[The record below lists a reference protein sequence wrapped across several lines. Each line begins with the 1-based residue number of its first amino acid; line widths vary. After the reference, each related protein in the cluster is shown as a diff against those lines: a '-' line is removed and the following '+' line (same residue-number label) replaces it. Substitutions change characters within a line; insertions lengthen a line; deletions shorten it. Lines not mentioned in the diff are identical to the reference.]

1 MLGIRASRNLH
12 RVVSSLSS
20 LRLHV
25 EMPFYAVA
33 KGKKP
38 GVYAT
43 WPECQAQ
50 VTGFLGARYKKF
62 ATMTEAEE
70 FIREN
75 SSSNVIDNRQV
86 SSPVTSN
93 KIDIRSSAAGAR
105 EKMKQKS
112 LNVNTAFAKNDN
124 NNDDGRLSP
133 TLVQMKQDMKRLQK
147 ELSDLRSRF
156 DEYVA
161 EKSRGSG
168 FTSQTQGFHTS
179 AVVPG
184 KRKREKS
191 REEVIDLDLDE
202 PSTSIRRTDFTDNRS
217 NNTKFV
223 TDNDGF
229 LIVFTDGA
237 CESNGRVGAK
247 AGVGVY
253 FGRDHPLNVAE
264 PVRGRPTNNTAEI
277 QAATYALEL
286 AHASGFDKVAI
297 HTDSQFMINCMTS
310 WLKSWKRN
318 NWKKKDGEPVKN
330 KEDLM
335 DLDKASEGLMVK
347 WVHVKG
353 HSGNVG
359 NEEADR
365 LAREGAKLYKQ
376 DQQY

>member
-1 MLGIRASRNLH
+1 MFGIRASKNLL
-12 RVVSSLSS
+12 RVVNSLSS
-20 LRLHV
+20 LRLHL
-25 EMPFYAVA
+25 EMPYYAVA

-62 ATMTEAEE
+62 ATKAEAEE

-75 SSSNVIDNRQV
+75 SASNVIDNRQA
-86 SSPVTSN
+86 SFPVTSEVIDTRPRLVTGAIE
-93 KIDIRSSAAGAR
+93 KIN
-105 EKMKQKS
+105 QKPR
-112 LNVNTAFAKNDN
+112 NVNTASAKNEN

-133 TLVQMKQDMKRLQK
+133 TLMQMKQDMKRLQK

-156 DEYVA
+156 DDYVA

-168 FTSQTQGFHTS
+168 FTSKTQGFHTS
-179 AVVPG
+179 AAVPG

-191 REEVIDLDLDE
+191 QEEVSLDE
-202 PSTSIRRTDFTDNRS
+202 PSTSIRKTDISTS
-217 NNTKFV
+217 QCNNTKFV

-229 LIVFTDGA
+229 LIVYTDGA

-264 PVRGRPTNNTAEI
+264 PVRGRATNNTAEI

-286 AHASGFDKVAI
+286 AQAAGFDKVAVY
-297 HTDSQFMINCMTS
+297 TDSQFMINCMTS
-310 WLKSWKRN
+310 WLKSWKKN

-335 DLDKASEGLMVK
+335 DLDKATKGLMVK
-347 WVHVKG
+347 WVHVRG
-353 HSGNVG
+353 HTGNVG

-376 DQQY
+376 EQY

>member
-1 MLGIRASRNLH
+1 MNWIILI
-12 RVVSSLSS
+12 
-20 LRLHV
+20 
-25 EMPFYAVA
+25 
-33 KGKKP
+33 
-38 GVYAT
+38 T
-43 WPECQAQ
+43 
-50 VTGFLGARYKKF
+50 
-62 ATMTEAEE
+62 
-70 FIREN
+70 
-75 SSSNVIDNRQV
+75 D
-86 SSPVTSN
+86 
-93 KIDIRSSAAGAR
+93 
-105 EKMKQKS
+105 
-112 LNVNTAFAKNDN
+112 

-253 FGRDHPLNVAE
+253 FGRDHPL
-264 PVRGRPTNNTAEI
+264 
-277 QAATYALEL
+277 
-286 AHASGFDKVAI
+286 
-297 HTDSQFMINCMTS
+297 
-310 WLKSWKRN
+310 
-318 NWKKKDGEPVKN
+318 
-330 KEDLM
+330 
-335 DLDKASEGLMVK
+335 
-347 WVHVKG
+347 
-353 HSGNVG
+353 
-359 NEEADR
+359 
-365 LAREGAKLYKQ
+365 
-376 DQQY
+376 

>member
-1 MLGIRASRNLH
+1 
-12 RVVSSLSS
+12 
-20 LRLHV
+20 
-25 EMPFYAVA
+25 MPYYAVA

-62 ATMTEAEE
+62 ATKAEAEE

-75 SSSNVIDNRQV
+75 SASNVIDNRQA
-86 SSPVTSN
+86 SFPVTSEVIDTRPRLVTGAIE
-93 KIDIRSSAAGAR
+93 KIN
-105 EKMKQKS
+105 QKPR
-112 LNVNTAFAKNDN
+112 NVNTASAKNEN

-133 TLVQMKQDMKRLQK
+133 TLMQMKQDMKRLQK

-156 DEYVA
+156 DDYVA

-168 FTSQTQGFHTS
+168 FTSKTQGFHTS
-179 AVVPG
+179 AAVPG

-191 REEVIDLDLDE
+191 QEEVSLDE
-202 PSTSIRRTDFTDNRS
+202 PSTSIRKTDISTS
-217 NNTKFV
+217 QCNNTKFV

-229 LIVFTDGA
+229 LIVYTDGA

-264 PVRGRPTNNTAEI
+264 PVRGRATNNTAEI

-286 AHASGFDKVAI
+286 AQAAGFDKVAVY
-297 HTDSQFMINCMTS
+297 TDSQFMINCMTS
-310 WLKSWKRN
+310 Y
-318 NWKKKDGEPVKN
+318 
-330 KEDLM
+330 M
-335 DLDKASEGLMVK
+335 
-347 WVHVKG
+347 
-353 HSGNVG
+353 
-359 NEEADR
+359 
-365 LAREGAKLYKQ
+365 
-376 DQQY
+376 